1 LASRQ
6 HPNLD
11 LTTAL
16 GQEVD
21 RTLNNS
27 FYLTQYING
36 IEYPGVKVQGLP
48 FNANIGDTALIDSV
62 IQSRYVD
69 TGLGIRPE
77 DIIVDGGA
85 YIDYYS
91 SHAPEEL
98 LPGVVHESVG
108 ISVFTAEVDSQAN
121 TTVLA
126 NGVTFAYREFLDIND
141 GHSYHR
147 ISGFSTAYL
156 VEAMSITSNEII
168 VNDSSVLPVPDLVR
182 AVPGELFIDGEKIT
196 YWENDTENNTLR
208 NIRRGVGGT
217 ANQAHPISTIVYDV
231 SAQQA
236 IPALSPR
243 TAIISSNSSFSSNTT
258 VNYWRANASS
268 SIFTTVDRPT
278 YKLTLS
284 GNITANVGDIITQA
298 YSTANAVVRGNVVN
312 SRTVAVMFN
321 SGEFTTANANCVISV
336 AGTTTLRS
344 ANAVAILGNVR
355 ADGNVVVSSTG
366 ANVYIYQDKLAWLDY
381 DFRDQGL
388 QFQDSGSLPARAFL
402 GEGATSATLD
412 LTNYYSTEDEESV
425 NTILMSENSQLII
438 KE

>member
-1 LASRQ
+1 
-6 HPNLD
+6 

-16 GQEVD
+16 GREVAQN
-21 RTLNNS
+21 LNNR

-48 FNANIGDTALIDSV
+48 FNANIGDTALLDSI

-69 TGLGIRPE
+69 TGLGQRPE

-126 NGVTFAYREFLDIND
+126 NGVTFAYREFFDIND
-141 GHSYHR
+141 GHKYHR

-156 VEAMSITSNEII
+156 VESMTILSTEII
-168 VNDSSVLPVPDLVR
+168 VNDSTVLPVPDLVR
-182 AVPGELFIDGEKIT
+182 AIPGELFIDGEKIT

-217 ANQAHPISTIVYDV
+217 PIQPHPISTIVYDV
-231 SAQQA
+231 SSRQA
-236 IPALSPR
+236 IPDINPR
-243 TAIISSNSSFSSNTT
+243 TAIISSNSSFSSNTDI
-258 VNYWRANASS
+258 NYWRANAAS
-268 SIFTTVDRPT
+268 SIFNTVDRPT
-278 YKLTLS
+278 YKLTVS

-321 SGEFTTANANCVISV
+321 SGEFITANANCVISV
-336 AGTTTLRS
+336 AGTTTTRS
-344 ANAVAILGNVR
+344 ANSVSILGEVR
-355 ADGNVVVSSTG
+355 ADGNVVISSTG
-366 ANVYIYQDKLAWLDY
+366 ANIYIRQDSLAWIDY

-388 QFQDSGSLPARAFL
+388 QFQDAGSLPARAFL

-412 LTNYYSTEDEESV
+412 LTNYFSTEDEVSV
-425 NTILMSENSQLII
+425 NTILMTENSQLII
-438 KE
+438 KED